1 MIQLVHADSALNFQ
15 NSTFVFQKSSLML
28 IAELDF
34 VRGDNLTKCQTLSCP
49 FLKKDMTK
57 FEVLK
62 KLILQRTRCR
72 INFFLK
78 KLILQ
83 RTRFSDLRRGVGT
96 CELRSLSPGTV
107 VAFFLTGRGWAGLS
121 GAGHSGAKHGET
133 KDFKFRGP
141 GLWSHEF

>member
-1 MIQLVHADSALNFQ
+1 MIQLVHADSALNSQ

-57 FEVLK
+57 FEV
-62 KLILQRTRCR
+62 
-72 INFFLK
+72 LK